1 MGTDTGTTRRSMCG
15 GGRARVAS
23 GDVLD
28 ATGTKATGGCVG
40 FGARAAAHCSVGYLV
55 LANPTSEWNL
65 DWEIKLDAASSRA
78 HA

>member
-40 FGARAAAHCSVGYLV
+40 FGD
-55 LANPTSEWNL
+55 PTLEWNL
-65 DWEIKLDAASSRA
+65 DWLDAASSRA
-78 HA
+78 HISVVS